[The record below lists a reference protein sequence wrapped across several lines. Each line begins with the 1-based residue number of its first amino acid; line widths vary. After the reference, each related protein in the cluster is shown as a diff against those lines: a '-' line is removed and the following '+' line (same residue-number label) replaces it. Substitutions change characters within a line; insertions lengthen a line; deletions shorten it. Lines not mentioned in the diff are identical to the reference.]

1 MQTEGNFGREQGLS
15 IGEPQRQHRVFSM
28 FHCPKDDFPTHLV
41 TCLQSLSADLE
52 NIWAAHFKL
61 LASICRLS
69 TQLYINSVIYGKF

>member
-1 MQTEGNFGREQGLS
+1 MQTEGKFWKGTRIVHRRTS
-15 IGEPQRQHRVFSM
+15 KTAHRVFSM
-28 FHCPKDDFPTHLV
+28 FHCPEDDFSTHLV

-69 TQLYINSVIYGKF
+69 TQLYINSVI